1 MTQRLFSF
9 ALLLAAL
16 LVCHASV
23 DGQEKDKSSSHL
35 GTLVSVKG
43 TDFVMETKGKEHT
56 HSLAAN
62 ARIIGLDGKE
72 CKLDELKRGQLIK
85 VTTKE
90 GDAKVATKVE
100 AMKKNP

>member
-1 MTQRLFSF
+1 MFHRLLSF

-16 LVCHASV
+16 LVFSSSV
-23 DGQEKDKSSSHL
+23 EGQQKDKSSTHL

-62 ARIIGLDGKE
+62 AKIIGLDGKE
-72 CKLDELKRGQLIK
+72 CKLDDLKRGQLIK
-85 VTTKE
+85 VTTKD
-90 GDAKVATKVE
+90 GDTKVATKVE